1 MTQEIGWSLIVSAA
15 TAERI
20 SAAILVRKICESQL
34 KGIQQPVEL
43 FEAITVESQILL
55 PDYLAEYKRAQT
67 AYDVG
72 NFQQAIQLLTELKSN
87 RSVEDPV
94 VDFLLGRAKAHAHEP
109 AQAPAQEATLPTSES
124 SSV

>member
-1 MTQEIGWSLIVSAA
+1 MSAA

-43 FEAITVESQILL
+43 FEAITAESRTSS
-55 PDYLAEYKRAQT
+55 PEYLVAYERAQT
-67 AYDVG
+67 AYDAG
-72 NFQQAIQLLTELKSN
+72 NFQQAIQLLTELESN
-87 RSVEDPV
+87 RSVKDPV
-94 VDFLLGRAKAHAHEP
+94 VNFLLSRAKAHAHEP